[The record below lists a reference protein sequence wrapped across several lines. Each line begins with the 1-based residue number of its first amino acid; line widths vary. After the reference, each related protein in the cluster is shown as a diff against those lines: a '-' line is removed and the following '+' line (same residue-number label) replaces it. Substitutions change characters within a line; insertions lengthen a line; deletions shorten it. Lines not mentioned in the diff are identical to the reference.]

1 MCMKDQYK
9 LPVTQRNTAQ
19 GYSRLEHRMNDDFKK
34 KKNLKW
40 GWGVFRVFI
49 FK

>member
-19 GYSRLEHRMNDDFKK
+19 GYSRLEHRMNDGFKK
-34 KKNLKW
+34 KKKFKM
-40 GWGVFRVFI
+40 GVGSV
-49 FK
+49 